1 MVFWVVHTTFQV
13 TILFEN
19 VILYS
24 IYLLFLCVYFPDT
37 PRVSIDPSDSPHTVT
52 VGTRVLLY
60 CIAEGRPIPTIKW
73 YKNNTAIPQQLGPL
87 YPVPTD
93 SPHTT
98 KYTCEGTN
106 YAGNMKNTAS
116 ASVIV
121 VVESEIQS
129 EMMFLC

>member
-1 MVFWVVHTTFQV
+1 MHVEILKMVFWVVRITFWIA
-13 TILFEN
+13 ILFEN
-19 VILYS
+19 VICDT
-24 IYLLFLCVYFPDT
+24 IYLLFLLCVF
-37 PRVSIDPSDSPHTVT
+37 
-52 VGTRVLLY
+52 
-60 CIAEGRPIPTIKW
+60 
-73 YKNNTAIPQQLGPL
+73 NTAIPQQLGPL
-87 YPVPTD
+87 YLVPSD

-129 EMMFLC
+129 EMMFLCWY